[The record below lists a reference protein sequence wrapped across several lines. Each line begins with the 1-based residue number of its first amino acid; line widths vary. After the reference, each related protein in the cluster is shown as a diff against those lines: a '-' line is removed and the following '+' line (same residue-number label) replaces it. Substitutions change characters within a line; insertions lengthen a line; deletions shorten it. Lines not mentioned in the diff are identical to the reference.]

1 MNAICELPT
10 DHRRHAKHLY
20 WQGYRVCEIAELIG
34 EKEKTVH
41 SWKTCDEW
49 DRATPLERI
58 QAATEARLVQLILKD
73 PKSGSDYKEIDLLH
87 RQLERQARIKRFQ
100 DGGTETDLNPE
111 LAKRNAGE
119 KRKPK
124 RNDIPEELVE
134 KLVET
139 FLDGCFDYQKDWYR
153 AGGQRT
159 RAILKSRQIGAT
171 FYFAREALIDALTTG
186 RNQIFLSAS
195 KAQAH
200 IFKAY
205 IQAFARDT
213 VGVELTG
220 DPIIL
225 PNGAELHFLG
235 TNARTAQGYHGNFY
249 FDEFFWT
256 FKFNELN
263 KVASGMAMQKQYR
276 RTYFSTPS
284 SMAHEAYSFWTGE
297 RFNKGKP
304 SAQHLKMDISHGA
317 LQQGQLCDDRIW
329 RQIVTILDAED
340 RGCDLFDIDELRLE
354 YDAAAF
360 QNLLMCQF
368 VDDGA
373 SIFPLNM
380 LQSCMVDSWSIW
392 EDYKPFAARPFAGRQ
407 VPRARAP
414 PVPRHGLHRA
424 GRDDSPGN
432 TAVLGHLH
440 RDRHHRPGQR
450 RGPAGAPVLPGAAHI
465 LLQPRGQGA
474 PGDEGLGR
482 DQQGPAGVRRRLDRP
497 GAVADGH
504 PQDRHSRWT
513 AVHLRRWTNRQ
524 HRPCR
529 PGMGTLSRIAQRA
542 ARGPD
547 RGQHRHHGVQLSE
560 VAAKDDFA
568 AIKNISRDD
577 LLAALR
583 TPPQLMGVV
592 PQNAG
597 GFGSIREATQIWAI
611 NELEPI
617 QARLAQVNDWLGEE
631 VVSFR
636 PFEIPAQ
643 E

>member
-1 MNAICELPT
+1 MNAIVELPT

-34 EKEKTVH
+34 EKEKTLH
-41 SWKTCDEW
+41 SWKTRDEW

-87 RQLERQARIKRFQ
+87 RQLERQSRIQRYQ

-124 RNDIPEELVE
+124 RNDIPEEAVE
-134 KLVET
+134 KLIEA

-153 AGGQRT
+153 AGNQRT

-171 FYFAREALIDALTTG
+171 YYFAREALIDALTTG

-205 IQAFARDT
+205 IQAFARE
-213 VGVELTG
+213 VVEVDLTG

-284 SMAHEAYSFWTGE
+284 SMAHEAYTFWTGE

-304 SAQHLKMDISHGA
+304 TAQQLKLDVSHDA
-317 LQQGQLCDDRIW
+317 LQQGKLCDDRIW
-329 RQIVTILDAED
+329 RQIVTIMDAEE

-380 LQSCMVDSWSIW
+380 LQPCMVDSWSIW
-392 EDYKPFAARPFAGRQ
+392 TDYQPFAARPFADRQ
-407 VPRARAP
+407 VWVGYDPAESGDTAGLIVVAP
-414 PVPRHGLHRA
+414 PLVPGGKFRVLERH
-424 GRDDSPGN
+424 
-432 TAVLGHLH
+432 
-440 RDRHHRPGQR
+440 QF
-450 RGPAGAPVLPGAAHI
+450 RG
-465 LLQPRGQGA
+465 
-474 PGDEGLGR
+474 
-482 DQQGPAGVRRRLDRP
+482 
-497 GAVADGH
+497 
-504 PQDRHSRWT
+504 
-513 AVHLRRWTNRQ
+513 
-524 HRPCR
+524 
-529 PGMGTLSRIAQRA
+529 M
-542 ARGPD
+542 
-547 RGQHRHHGVQLSE
+547 
-560 VAAKDDFA
+560 DFA
-568 AIKNISRDD
+568 AQAETIRQVTRRYWVTYIGIDTTGLGSAVAQLVRQFFP
-577 LLAALR
+577 ALR
-583 TPPQLMGVV
+583 TFSYSPEVKTRLVMKAWDVISKGRLEFDAGWTDLAQSLMAIRKTVT
-592 PQNAG
+592 AG
-597 GFGSIREATQIWAI
+597 GRQFTYTAGRTDNTGHADLAWALFHALH
-611 NELEPI
+611 NEPLEG
-617 QARLAQVNDWLGEE
+617 QTVANTG
-631 VVSFR
+631 FM
-636 PFEIPAQ
+636 EIF
-643 E
+643 

>member
-1 MNAICELPT
+1 MNAIVDLPT

-34 EKEKTVH
+34 EKEKTLH
-41 SWKTCDEW
+41 SWKTRDEW

-87 RQLERQARIKRFQ
+87 RQLERQARIQRFQ
-100 DGGTETDLNPE
+100 DGGTDTDLNPE

-124 RNDIPEELVE
+124 RNDIPEEHVE
-134 KLVET
+134 KLIEA

-153 AGGQRT
+153 AGSQRT

-171 FYFAREALIDALTTG
+171 YYFAREALIDALTTG

-205 IQAFARDT
+205 IQAFARET

-284 SMAHEAYSFWTGE
+284 SMAHEAYTFWTGE

-304 SAQHLKMDISHGA
+304 SAQHLQLDVSHNA
-317 LQQGQLCDDRIW
+317 LQQGKLCDDRIW
-329 RQIVTILDAED
+329 RQIVTILDAEE

-380 LQSCMVDSWSIW
+380 LQPCMVDSWSIW
-392 EDYKPFAARPFAGRQ
+392 EDYKPFAARPFADRPVWVGYDPAENGDSAGLI
-407 VPRARAP
+407 VVAP
-414 PVPRHGLHRA
+414 PLVPGGKFRVLERH
-424 GRDDSPGN
+424 
-432 TAVLGHLH
+432 
-440 RDRHHRPGQR
+440 QF
-450 RGPAGAPVLPGAAHI
+450 RG
-465 LLQPRGQGA
+465 
-474 PGDEGLGR
+474 
-482 DQQGPAGVRRRLDRP
+482 
-497 GAVADGH
+497 
-504 PQDRHSRWT
+504 
-513 AVHLRRWTNRQ
+513 
-524 HRPCR
+524 
-529 PGMGTLSRIAQRA
+529 M
-542 ARGPD
+542 
-547 RGQHRHHGVQLSE
+547 
-560 VAAKDDFA
+560 DFA
-568 AIKNISRDD
+568 AQAETIRQVTRRFWVTYIGIDTTGLGSAVAQLVRQFFP
-577 LLAALR
+577 ALR
-583 TPPQLMGVV
+583 TFSYNPEVK
-592 PQNAG
+592 
-597 GFGSIREATQIWAI
+597 
-611 NELEPI
+611 
-617 QARLAQVNDWLGEE
+617 ARLVMKAWDVISKGRLEFDAGWTDLAQSLMAIRKTVTPGGRQFTFVAGRTDSTGHADLAWALFHAIHNEPLEGQT
-631 VVSFR
+631 VANTGIM
-636 PFEIPAQ
+636 EIY
-643 E
+643 

>member
-1 MNAICELPT
+1 M
-10 DHRRHAKHLY
+10 
-20 WQGYRVCEIAELIG
+20 
-34 EKEKTVH
+34 
-41 SWKTCDEW
+41 
-49 DRATPLERI
+49 
-58 QAATEARLVQLILKD
+58 QLLLKD
-73 PKSGSDYKEIDLLH
+73 PKSGTDFKEIDLLH
-87 RQLERQARIKRFQ
+87 RQLERQARIQRYQ

-134 KLVET
+134 KLVEA

-153 AGGQRT
+153 AGNQRT

-284 SMAHEAYSFWTGE
+284 SMAHEAYTFWTGE

-304 SAQHLKMDISHGA
+304 SAQHLKLDVSHEA
-317 LQQGQLCDDRIW
+317 LQQGKLCDDRIW
-329 RQIVTILDAED
+329 RQIVTILDAEE

-380 LQSCMVDSWSIW
+380 LQPCMVDSWSIW
-392 EDYKPFAARPFAGRQ
+392 EDYKPFAARPFADRQ
-407 VPRARAP
+407 VWVGYDPAENGDSAGLIVVAP
-414 PVPRHGLHRA
+414 PLVPGGKFRVLERHQFRGM
-424 GRDDSPGN
+424 DF
-432 TAVLGHLH
+432 TAQAETIRQVTSRFWVTYIGI
-440 RDRHHRPGQR
+440 DTT
-450 RGPAGAPVLPGAAHI
+450 
-465 LLQPRGQGA
+465 
-474 PGDEGLGR
+474 GLGS
-482 DQQGPAGVRRRLDRP
+482 
-497 GAVADGH
+497 AVA
-504 PQDRHSRWT
+504 QL
-513 AVHLRRWTNRQ
+513 V
-524 HRPCR
+524 RPFF
-529 PGMGTLSRIAQRA
+529 P
-542 ARGPD
+542 
-547 RGQHRHHGVQLSE
+547 
-560 VAAKDDFA
+560 
-568 AIKNISRDD
+568 
-577 LLAALR
+577 ALR
-583 TPPQLMGVV
+583 TFSYNPE
-592 PQNAG
+592 
-597 GFGSIREATQIWAI
+597 IK
-611 NELEPI
+611 
-617 QARLAQVNDWLGEE
+617 ARLVMKAWDVISKGRLEFDAGWTDLAQSLMAIRKTVTPGGRQFTFVAGRNDNTGQPVPGEARQHAAPGHRAAA
-631 VVSFR
+631 VSGQVHASR
-636 PFEIPAQ
+636 Q
-643 E
+643 

>member
-1 MNAICELPT
+1 MNAIVDLPT

-34 EKEKTVH
+34 EKEKTLH
-41 SWKTCDEW
+41 SWKNRDEW
-49 DRATPLERI
+49 DRATPLQRI
-58 QAATEARLVQLILKD
+58 QAATEARLVQLLLKD
-73 PKSGSDYKEIDLLH
+73 PKSGADFKEIDLLH
-87 RQLERQARIKRFQ
+87 RQLERQARIERFQ
-100 DGGTETDLNPE
+100 SGGTDTDLNPE

-124 RNDIPEELVE
+124 RNEIPEEAVE
-134 KLVET
+134 KLVEA
-139 FLDGCFDYQKDWYR
+139 FVEGCFDYQLDWYR
-153 AGGQRT
+153 AGNQRT

-213 VGVELTG
+213 IGVELTG

-225 PNGAELHFLG
+225 SNGAELHFLG

-263 KVASGMAMQKQYR
+263 KVASGMAMQKRYR

-284 SMAHEAYSFWTGE
+284 SMAHEAYTFWTGE

-304 SAQHLKMDISHGA
+304 IAQHLKLDVSHSA
-317 LQQGQLCDDRIW
+317 LQQGRLCDDRVW
-329 RQIVTILDAED
+329 RQIVTILDAEE

-380 LQSCMVDSWSIW
+380 LQPCMVDSWSTW
-392 EDYKPFAARPFAGRQ
+392 EDYKPFAARPFADRQVWVGYDPAETGDSAGLVVVAPPLVPGGKFRVLERHQFRGMDFTAQAETIRKVTQRYWVTYIGIDTTGMGSAVAQLVRQFFPALRAFSYNPEVKARLVMKAWDVISKGRLEFDAGWTDMAQSLMAIRKTVTPGGRQ
-407 VPRARAP
+407 FTFV
-414 PVPRHGLHRA
+414 A
-424 GRDDSPGN
+424 GRNETTGHADLAWALFHALHNEPLEGQTATN
-432 TAVLGHLH
+432 TV
-440 RDRHHRPGQR
+440 
-450 RGPAGAPVLPGAAHI
+450 I
-465 LLQPRGQGA
+465 
-474 PGDEGLGR
+474 
-482 DQQGPAGVRRRLDRP
+482 
-497 GAVADGH
+497 
-504 PQDRHSRWT
+504 
-513 AVHLRRWTNRQ
+513 
-524 HRPCR
+524 
-529 PGMGTLSRIAQRA
+529 M
-542 ARGPD
+542 
-547 RGQHRHHGVQLSE
+547 
-560 VAAKDDFA
+560 
-568 AIKNISRDD
+568 
-577 LLAALR
+577 
-583 TPPQLMGVV
+583 
-592 PQNAG
+592 
-597 GFGSIREATQIWAI
+597 
-611 NELEPI
+611 
-617 QARLAQVNDWLGEE
+617 
-631 VVSFR
+631 
-636 PFEIPAQ
+636 EIY
-643 E
+643 